1 MRHELYI
8 GNLSAQATEEDLIKL
23 FSICGTVTGVHLIRD
38 VATREF
44 KGCGYVKMST
54 AAEMRDAI
62 ETLNDALLVDKV
74 IRVSEARPHPGTQK
88 KVFDRSKK
96 PTKPDATGRPAK
108 PDATSRPP
116 KRPTGGKK
124 RS

>member
-88 KVFDRSKK
+88 KVFDYKKKKGGQDSSTSPSK
-96 PTKPDATGRPAK
+96 RPAGNK
-108 PDATSRPP
+108 
-116 KRPTGGKK
+116 KRP
-124 RS
+124 